1 MQWNNAM
8 IQKKS
13 FPSTI
18 AIDGP
23 AASGKSSVGKK
34 IADALNYTFL
44 DTGVMYR
51 AVTYA
56 VIQNGIDVN
65 NEKLVGDLAESIS
78 IEVKRSPAQNESGYE
93 IYVNSQRVS
102 EQLKS
107 TIVNQLVSQVSRYE
121 RVRTA
126 MTAQQKLIGKAGSIV
141 MAGRDIGTV
150 VLPDADIKIYLEAS
164 PQERARRRF
173 EEENENGVNASYDE
187 ILRNV
192 QMRDEIDSSR
202 KIAPLKPA
210 SDAHII
216 NTDGKDITKVA
227 AEIMDLISK

>member
-8 IQKKS
+8 TQEKKY
-13 FPSTI
+13 PSTI

-23 AASGKSSVGKK
+23 AASGKSSVGKI
-34 IADALNYTFL
+34 IADKMNYRFL
-44 DTGVMYR
+44 DTGAMYR

-56 VIQNGIDVN
+56 VIQKGIDVD
-65 NEKLVGDLAESIS
+65 NEQLVGDVAEAIS
-78 IEVKRSPAQNESGYE
+78 IDVRKKADSPECSYD
-93 IYVNSQRVS
+93 IFINSQKVT

-107 TIVNQLVSQVSRYE
+107 AAVNQLVSQVSRYK

-126 MTAQQKLIGKAGSIV
+126 MTAQQKLIGKTGAIV

-150 VLPDADIKIYLEAS
+150 VLPDADIKIYLEAT

-173 EEENENGVNASYDE
+173 EEEKAKGKSASYED
-187 ILRNV
+187 ILQNV
-192 QMRDEIDSSR
+192 QMRDEIDSTR
-202 KIAPLKPA
+202 EIAPLKMA

-216 NTDGKDITKVA
+216 NTDAKNIEQVA
-227 AEIMDLISK
+227 AEIIHIISK